1 MYIRHLRV
9 AFFILQKLE
18 KYVFGFCLFWSNNNI
33 QSNQNN
39 AIQKKNKNKNI
50 WHGKSIQFKIRIF
63 GYLII
68 KSYSFVIIQRYKT
81 F

>member
-1 MYIRHLRV
+1 MYIRHLTV

-39 AIQKKNKNKNI
+39 AIQKKKKETY
-50 WHGKSIQFKIRIF
+50 GTVSQFNSEYVF
-63 GYLII
+63 SG
-68 KSYSFVIIQRYKT
+68 T
-81 F
+81 

>member
-1 MYIRHLRV
+1 MYIRHPRV

-39 AIQKKNKNKNI
+39 AIQKKKKETYGTVSQLNSKYVFS
-50 WHGKSIQFKIRIF
+50 G
-63 GYLII
+63 
-68 KSYSFVIIQRYKT
+68 T
-81 F
+81 

>member
-1 MYIRHLRV
+1 MYIRHPRI
-9 AFFILQKLE
+9 AFFILQKLG

-39 AIQKKNKNKNI
+39 AIQKKKKKET

>member
-9 AFFILQKLE
+9 PFFILQKLE

-39 AIQKKNKNKNI
+39 AIQKKKKK
-50 WHGKSIQFKIRIF
+50 HMAR
-63 GYLII
+63 
-68 KSYSFVIIQRYKT
+68 
-81 F
+81 

>member
-39 AIQKKNKNKNI
+39 AIQKKKKHMAREVN
-50 WHGKSIQFKIRIF
+50 SIQNTYF

-68 KSYSFVIIQRYKT
+68 TSYSYVIIQRYKT

>member
-1 MYIRHLRV
+1 MYVNINYNIYIMYIRHSRV

-39 AIQKKNKNKNI
+39 AIQKKKKKETY
-50 WHGKSIQFKIRIF
+50 GTVSQFNSKYVF
-63 GYLII
+63 SG
-68 KSYSFVIIQRYKT
+68 T
-81 F
+81 